1 MIALFIGRKLR
12 PVDSGYRGTNVR
24 LQAWAIR
31 ENTIASHRLNGPI
44 HWCVALLMA
53 GTASAAFAQDAPPE
67 GPEGDGAPS
76 ANVADGTGQGRG
88 TVYEPAYFEQFAP
101 RNALDMVARIPGF
114 VITQERGSARGLGQ
128 ASQNVLINGE
138 RLSSKSD
145 SARDQLQRIPASD
158 VVRIEIV
165 DGTVLD
171 IPGLTGQVAN
181 VVIER
186 AGSSGQFR
194 YTAGFRAYN
203 AKPQLYGGEISLTGS
218 SGKLDY
224 TVALSNG
231 NQRFGADGDVLITD
245 GRGQLIETQATKFSG
260 GFDNPQLST
269 RFTYKFSNSVLANL
283 NLKYGED
290 FFFEETP
297 ELAVPLDGPRRS
309 RLAEARER
317 GPEYEI
323 GGDIEFPLG
332 PGKMKLIALE
342 RFERDEFRNSV
353 VDSFDDGSLTRGN
366 RFTQTNG
373 IGERIGRFEYGW
385 RMFAADWQL
394 AGEAAFN
401 RLDRASGLFRLSP
414 EGEFVIVPFPAGTG
428 GVTEDRYEAILS
440 VSKQV
445 TRTIALQATAGGEYS
460 RIEQTGVAAN
470 SRSFQRPKGS
480 LSLAWT
486 PSGNFDASVKVTRKV
501 GQLSFG
507 DFLASV
513 ALDDDNQNAGNNALR
528 PVQSWDLDIE
538 ANRRFGPWG
547 SLKLEYSH
555 RQFEDFID
563 FFPLDNGGEARGNI
577 GDAESDRIQATA
589 TLKLDPIGLAGVR
602 FDVSASKAWLSVT
615 DPFTGLD
622 RPFSNNTIDY
632 IEANVRYDVAGSD
645 WAYGAGL
652 FSNDNAPYSRRFE
665 IGRGGEGPTF
675 VDVFV
680 ENKDVFGQGRNAS
693 VSNILGATQNF
704 ERTVFAAP
712 RPTEEILFRETSRRR
727 IGPIFRLTVSG
738 NF

>member
-1 MIALFIGRKLR
+1 M
-12 PVDSGYRGTNVR
+12 
-24 LQAWAIR
+24 
-31 ENTIASHRLNGPI
+31 
-44 HWCVALLMA
+44 
-53 GTASAAFAQDAPPE
+53 
-67 GPEGDGAPS
+67 
-76 ANVADGTGQGRG
+76 
-88 TVYEPAYFEQFAP
+88 YEPAYFEQFAP

-231 NQRFGADGDVLITD
+231 NQRFGADGDILITD

-366 RFTQTNG
+366 RFTQTKGITFSNHSSDVITIRFINDYANFIG
-373 IGERIGRFEYGW
+373 IGLTQKQSNLFIGCCDTIMRIHHE
-385 RMFAADWQL
+385 
-394 AGEAAFN
+394 
-401 RLDRASGLFRLSP
+401 
-414 EGEFVIVPFPAGTG
+414 
-428 GVTEDRYEAILS
+428 
-440 VSKQV
+440 
-445 TRTIALQATAGGEYS
+445 
-460 RIEQTGVAAN
+460 
-470 SRSFQRPKGS
+470 
-480 LSLAWT
+480 
-486 PSGNFDASVKVTRKV
+486 
-501 GQLSFG
+501 
-507 DFLASV
+507 
-513 ALDDDNQNAGNNALR
+513 
-528 PVQSWDLDIE
+528 
-538 ANRRFGPWG
+538 
-547 SLKLEYSH
+547 
-555 RQFEDFID
+555 
-563 FFPLDNGGEARGNI
+563 
-577 GDAESDRIQATA
+577 
-589 TLKLDPIGLAGVR
+589 
-602 FDVSASKAWLSVT
+602 
-615 DPFTGLD
+615 
-622 RPFSNNTIDY
+622 
-632 IEANVRYDVAGSD
+632 
-645 WAYGAGL
+645 
-652 FSNDNAPYSRRFE
+652 
-665 IGRGGEGPTF
+665 
-675 VDVFV
+675 
-680 ENKDVFGQGRNAS
+680 
-693 VSNILGATQNF
+693 
-704 ERTVFAAP
+704 
-712 RPTEEILFRETSRRR
+712 
-727 IGPIFRLTVSG
+727 
-738 NF
+738 